1 MKSKSILTPKQKK
14 IFSEPVDENKR
25 PKGKWSNVTRD
36 QIVEVV
42 NNIMSSEL
50 QVNVVEYYWRDCPHG
65 RYYYFKPLTQFL
77 RSYEAK
83 R

>member
-1 MKSKSILTPKQKK
+1 MNYKRWIEEKERYK
-14 IFSEPVDENKR
+14 IPVDEKIIPR
-25 PKGKWSNVTRD
+25 GKWSNVTRN
-36 QIVEVV
+36 QIVEVQGV
-42 NNIMSSEL
+42 EMSSEL
-50 QVNVVEYYWRDCPHG
+50 QVNIVEYYWKDCPIG